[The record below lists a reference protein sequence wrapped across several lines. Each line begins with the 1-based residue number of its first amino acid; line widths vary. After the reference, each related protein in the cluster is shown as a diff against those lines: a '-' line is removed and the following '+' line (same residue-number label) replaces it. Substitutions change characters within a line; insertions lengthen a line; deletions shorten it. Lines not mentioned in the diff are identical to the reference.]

1 MRDNMKEEKP
11 KSKRNA
17 YETVLIR
24 VMLSIIII
32 YVMGLVF
39 DLLPCIHPFLSKLV
53 HWLFGNRINWDGNHD
68 ILKDMYGNIWV
79 ITIGILIFGITQRGY
94 GIIHGLSMSDILR
107 LAFSKRYLLLFVCF
121 FVGKYLIFAIFY
133 LCDFHYSLFLAQIES
148 VVILLFITFG
158 FFILS
163 SFERVAQLLKQDTQN
178 FIDQIN
184 DPEKNKLHP
193 EWKLKTAVKRM
204 DLNSNDDCMVLKENI
219 LLFLRNIKIPDIES
233 EDFFTHMDLHIESTH
248 MLGILLQQFFISNVS
263 FEHIRLFIKG
273 CLNSL
278 NGTEEIMK
286 QFVLIRSFLSSA
298 DIQRQFAP
306 ENVLDILG
314 VLTKEDEK
322 TILRYLLL
330 YFEFYYQY
338 SDSQGWCYLFL
349 GSFWNR
355 YKEIGGSYLLEDWK
369 KAALALYIEYAKKER
384 KHDTETIRCESE
396 IFIKKLL
403 KVP

>member
-1 MRDNMKEEKP
+1 
-11 KSKRNA
+11 
-17 YETVLIR
+17 
-24 VMLSIIII
+24 
-32 YVMGLVF
+32 
-39 DLLPCIHPFLSKLV
+39 
-53 HWLFGNRINWDGNHD
+53 
-68 ILKDMYGNIWV
+68 
-79 ITIGILIFGITQRGY
+79 
-94 GIIHGLSMSDILR
+94 
-107 LAFSKRYLLLFVCF
+107 
-121 FVGKYLIFAIFY
+121 
-133 LCDFHYSLFLAQIES
+133 
-148 VVILLFITFG
+148 
-158 FFILS
+158 
-163 SFERVAQLLKQDTQN
+163 
-178 FIDQIN
+178 
-184 DPEKNKLHP
+184 
-193 EWKLKTAVKRM
+193 
-204 DLNSNDDCMVLKENI
+204 
-219 LLFLRNIKIPDIES
+219 
-233 EDFFTHMDLHIESTH
+233 
-248 MLGILLQQFFISNVS
+248 
-263 FEHIRLFIKG
+263 
-273 CLNSL
+273 
-278 NGTEEIMK
+278 MK

-314 VLTKEDEK
+314 VLKKEDEK